1 MNKQV
6 TFYIND
12 YIFEKFKQKFPNV
25 TSVFLRRCIIKA
37 LNDSSWFQE
46 VFFTT
51 SDKFIDKEI

>member
-6 TFYIND
+6 TFYMSDN
-12 YIFEKFKQKFPNV
+12 IFNKFKQKFPNV

-37 LNDSSWFQE
+37 LNDTAWFQD

-51 SDKFIDKEI
+51 SDKYIDKED